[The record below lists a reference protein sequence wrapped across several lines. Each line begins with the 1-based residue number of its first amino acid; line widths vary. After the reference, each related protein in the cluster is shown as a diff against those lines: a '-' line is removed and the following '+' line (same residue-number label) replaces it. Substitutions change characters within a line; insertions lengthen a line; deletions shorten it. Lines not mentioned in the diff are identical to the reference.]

1 MYLVPVSFKINE
13 KLLEELDSIAREKG
27 ITRSE
32 AIRQAIEMYLKL
44 KGYIV
49 EQPYKI
55 VRLLN

>member
-1 MYLVPVSFKINE
+1 MYLVPVTFKINE

-32 AIRQAIEMYLKL
+32 AIRQAIEMYLRL
-44 KGYIV
+44 KGYVV
-49 EQPYKI
+49 EQPYKM

>member
-1 MYLVPVSFKINE
+1 VYLVPVTFKINE

-32 AIRQAIEMYLKL
+32 AIRQAIEMYLRL
-44 KGYIV
+44 KGYVV
-49 EQPYKI
+49 EQPYKM

>member
-1 MYLVPVSFKINE
+1 VYLVPVTFKIDE
-13 KLLEELDSIAREKG
+13 KLLEELDNIAREKG

-44 KGYIV
+44 KGYV
-49 EQPYKI
+49 AEQPYKL